1 MTNII
6 IFFENFDF
14 KDKIKILTLSQL
26 VATSQMVYHM
36 S

>member
-1 MTNII
+1 MTNI

-14 KDKIKILTLSQL
+14 EDQIKIPTLSQL
-26 VATSQMVYHM
+26 VATSQMVCHM